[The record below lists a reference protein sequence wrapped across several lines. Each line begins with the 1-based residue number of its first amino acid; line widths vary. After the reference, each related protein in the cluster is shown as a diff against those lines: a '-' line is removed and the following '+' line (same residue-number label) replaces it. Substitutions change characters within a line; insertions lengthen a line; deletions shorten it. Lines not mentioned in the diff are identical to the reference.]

1 VTHAWRLVKSK
12 HVATAFTGI
21 GARLAGGRW
30 NEAGTAVVYV
40 SGSLSLA
47 VLELFVHLSEKS
59 RTTLQLVT
67 IQVEIP
73 GHLIAGP
80 PPLPAGWRGEPPP
93 AASRAVGTEWVRSG
107 ASCALRVPSAII
119 PTEPNYVLNPAH
131 PDFPEIT
138 YGPPE
143 PFSLDPRLWK

>member
-1 VTHAWRLVKSK
+1 MTHAWRLVKSK
-12 HVATAFTGI
+12 HAATAFSGL

-40 SGSLSLA
+40 SGNLSLA

-67 IQVEIP
+67 IPVEIP
-73 GHLIAGP
+73 DHLIAGP
-80 PPLPAGWRGEPPP
+80 PSLPPGWRAEPPP
-93 AASRAVGTEWVRSG
+93 VATQTLGTQWARSMG
-107 ASCALRVPSAII
+107 SCVLRVPSAII
-119 PTEPNYVLNPAH
+119 PIEPNYVLNPAH
-131 PDFPEIT
+131 PDFAEIT
-138 YGPPE
+138 TGPPE